1 MEDVGHM
8 LHLNAAL
15 SLSVS
20 ELFPPSDKDAAEQA
34 ISILHWS
41 KQNNASS
48 KNEDMQRSQKYVY
61 DFTYQY
67 ISKLSIHARYYRKT
81 RHAQSGQS
89 LKDMHSLSIM
99 FLINV
104 LKKG

>member
-34 ISILHWS
+34 ISIWH
-41 KQNNASS
+41 
-48 KNEDMQRSQKYVY
+48 
-61 DFTYQY
+61 
-67 ISKLSIHARYYRKT
+67 
-81 RHAQSGQS
+81 
-89 LKDMHSLSIM
+89 
-99 FLINV
+99 
-104 LKKG
+104 